1 MYTTTV
7 QTYQPTYGATMSQ
20 QTFTYR
26 SSIMGDFDFSSKE
39 KLIEFLSTDRYTSR
53 SMRQN
58 ILFEHECNQPFVP
71 SPYSIEIQS
80 IKLTKHQ
87 ANHAVFFKTYS
98 TYANYT
104 VTYTINLPTE

>member
-1 MYTTTV
+1 
-7 QTYQPTYGATMSQ
+7 MSQ
-20 QTFTYR
+20 QTFIYK

-39 KLIEFLSTDRYTSR
+39 KLIEFLTTDRHTSR
-53 SMRQN
+53 SMRHN
-58 ILFEHECNQPFVP
+58 ILCEHECNQPFVP

-87 ANHAVFFKTYS
+87 VNPAEFYNTYS

-104 VTYTINLPTE
+104 VTYTINLPQE

>member
-1 MYTTTV
+1 
-7 QTYQPTYGATMSQ
+7 MSQ
-20 QTFTYR
+20 QTFTYK
-26 SSIMGDFDFSSKE
+26 SSIMGDFNFSSKE

-53 SMRQN
+53 SIRQN
-58 ILFEHECNQPFVP
+58 ILCEHECNQPFVP

-87 ANHAVFFKTYS
+87 ATDLFICLTYS
-98 TYANYT
+98 IYANYT

>member
-1 MYTTTV
+1 
-7 QTYQPTYGATMSQ
+7 MSQ